1 MKEDTA
7 MMKRFGERL
16 RELRVGSKKRLKD
29 LADAMDCSVVYA
41 SDVELG
47 RRTPPSTEKIL
58 KIARFLKTD
67 PKELL
72 NLADSARKR
81 IELDLNDSKPKHAKA
96 ALLLA
101 RSWENLT
108 DDEVERLEQD
118 LESILNRRG
127 GRMKVDR
134 DKASALREIL
144 DAALQQEARADAFVE
159 ELRKIAT
166 ANFENAVEFRAWAQ
180 NGARFRLDSP
190 VMFGKPDEGIER
202 PRITRDEAISR
213 MEEAKDENARLKFAL
228 SWYQS
233 GMHAAARS
241 SR

>member
-1 MKEDTA
+1 MA
-7 MMKRFGERL
+7 MQKFGERL
-16 RELRVGSKKRLKD
+16 RELREGSKKRLKD
-29 LADAMDCSVVYA
+29 LADAMGCSVVYA

-72 NLADSARKR
+72 NLADSARRR

-127 GRMKVDR
+127 
-134 DKASALREIL
+134 
-144 DAALQQEARADAFVE
+144 
-159 ELRKIAT
+159 
-166 ANFENAVEFRAWAQ
+166 N
-180 NGARFRLDSP
+180 
-190 VMFGKPDEGIER
+190 
-202 PRITRDEAISR
+202 
-213 MEEAKDENARLKFAL
+213 
-228 SWYQS
+228 
-233 GMHAAARS
+233 
-241 SR
+241 